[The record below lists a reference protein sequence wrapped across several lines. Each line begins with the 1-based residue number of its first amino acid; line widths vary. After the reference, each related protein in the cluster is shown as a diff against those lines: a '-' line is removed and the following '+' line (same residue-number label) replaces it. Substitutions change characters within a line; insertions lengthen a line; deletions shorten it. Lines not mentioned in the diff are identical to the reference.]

1 MTNGEFIIKL
11 IRIAGS
17 LSKIRISLSVTAT
30 TFTGYFV
37 CTGSMSPSLLPLLAG
52 IFLLSSGSAALNHY
66 QERKT
71 DSLMERTKSRPIPSG
86 LVSPGAV
93 LYFTVISTI
102 TGSLLLLSAFPPL
115 ILLLGLFNFLW
126 YNAVY
131 TPLKRITAFA
141 VIPGS
146 VTGGVPP
153 LIGWLAGGGHWAD
166 PGIVV
171 IVLFFIVGQIPHFWL
186 LLLRYGREYEMAG
199 LPSLTTLFSPV
210 QINRISYTWIVATAA
225 VSALLPAQGLISHPA
240 LLLVYIAATAM
251 LLMFSAYHNLSRNP
265 ESQHMS
271 PFFAL
276 NIFYLLIMIL
286 LITDAAFTTQKHAVT
301 AAAGCFF
308 YYPYGKNT
316 RRFPGETNKFNNSYV
331 YR

>member
-1 MTNGEFIIKL
+1 MKF

-30 TFTGYFV
+30 TFTGFFV
-37 CTGSMSPSLLPLLAG
+37 FSGNLSPSLLPLLGG
-52 IFLLSSGSAALNHY
+52 IFLLASGSSALNHY

-71 DSLMERTKSRPIPSG
+71 DSLMERTRSRPIPSG
-86 LVSPGAV
+86 LVSPGSV
-93 LYFTVISTI
+93 LLFTLLALV
-102 TGSLLLLSAFPPL
+102 TGSLLLLYAFPAI
-115 ILLLGLFNFLW
+115 ILLLGLFNFVW

-131 TPLKRITAFA
+131 TPLKRVTAFA

-153 LIGWLAGGGHWAD
+153 LIGWLAAGGHWMD
-166 PGIVV
+166 PEIVV

-199 LPSLTTLFSPV
+199 LPSLTTLFSPG

-225 VSALLPAQGLISHPA
+225 ASALLPAYGLISRTP
-240 LLLVYIAATAM
+240 LLIVYIVATAI
-251 LLMFSAYHNLSRNP
+251 LLMFSAYHNLNRHT
-265 ESQHMS
+265 ESQNS
-271 PFFAL
+271 GSFFAL

-286 LITDAAFTTQKHAVT
+286 IITDAAVTTPSQAVT
-301 AAAGCFF
+301 SAAGWLFF
-308 YYPYGKNT
+308 LPF
-316 RRFPGETNKFNNSYV
+316 R
-331 YR
+331 